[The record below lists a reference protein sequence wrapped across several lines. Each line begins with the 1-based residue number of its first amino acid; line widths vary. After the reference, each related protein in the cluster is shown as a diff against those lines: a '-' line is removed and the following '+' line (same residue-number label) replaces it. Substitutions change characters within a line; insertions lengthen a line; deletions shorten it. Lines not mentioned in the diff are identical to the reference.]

1 MLSKTISPYKSVND
15 LIKTLSPINANQIS
29 ANTSRLLNKAYN
41 IDKITSKSTL
51 DDIFKNVSFIFNE
64 NNSLN
69 NYDVELNSY
78 RYNVNLKTHLN
89 EMEYE
94 KINLHLLLN
103 NLVKNKFDNNS
114 SSYISLKSFLSDP
127 SKKVLNLID
136 EFLEEDENIL
146 NKNQALVSFL
156 EKIRLNSEINSCENK
171 KHVKIKL

>member
-94 KINLHLLLN
+94 KINLKCLVLL
-103 NLVKNKFDNNS
+103 
-114 SSYISLKSFLSDP
+114 
-127 SKKVLNLID
+127 VL
-136 EFLEEDENIL
+136 
-146 NKNQALVSFL
+146 
-156 EKIRLNSEINSCENK
+156 R
-171 KHVKIKL
+171 